1 MRGFLVGLMLFPS
14 LAFAQVATVTTLKKG
29 DIAPFDG
36 SLLNPQAVAQILADK
51 EYAKKQC
58 DLDSAFALAKLQM
71 RFDKESA
78 ELRLTNEILS
88 KKYDT
93 VVALKDAELSRVYD
107 TVIKA
112 EKSSSYKWLYFI
124 GGAALGVG
132 LSIGTAYAVSHAVR

>member
-1 MRGFLVGLMLFPS
+1 MRSFLAVLMFLPS
-14 LAFAQVATVTTLKKG
+14 LAFAQVAQVTTVVQG
-29 DIAPFDG
+29 APAPFTG
-36 SLLNPQAVAQILADK
+36 TLMNPQAVAQILADK

-93 VVALKDAELSRVYD
+93 VVALKNAELNRVYD

-132 LSIGTAYAVSHAVR
+132 LSIGTAYAISHAVR